1 MIFILSCFITNQ
13 RRQNRYSRMDV
24 FKYMLYSYR
33 ELPFTDIYLFIL
45 LDNEFK
51 NQQNELVNYI
61 YNNFSNL
68 NKDKIHVTF
77 DRYYQQSKWTPFMIE
92 LFDKFGPNE
101 LVWFTQND
109 DHIFIDFNMDILNEG
124 LKLLKNDPSEHK
136 SLYYSHWPEILKM
149 SGKYQEPILINN
161 YIKFKL
167 SLLDSIQIFNL
178 QLLFHVIVECK
189 WKTDHN
195 RIDSVLNELA
205 SRPSEEDPLN
215 QTIYVPLR
223 EIVRHFDGYDH
234 ARMDRTSCGPLILP
248 CNTFIYSNQALVKK
262 ITANHTSFWTNN
274 NLFQIPEKWIQ
285 INLSL
290 HNGTFEHC
298 VPKKK
303 FEIIFENDYNHINMN
318 NMIPISLGWNCSP
331 AIFRGKMMNYT
342 KLNGYLTCPFDL
354 CVTPF
359 LGLCECLLDNFDRR
373 KFFNLRVEY
382 DPINKQDCIL
392 NEYNMWF
399 NHESEEKYGDN
410 LVSWHPGKYAENN
423 YELFKER
430 YEKRIQH
437 FLNYIQKSSILFV
450 IKNSYYD
457 LDHLIKIIHYKYPFL
472 NFKIL
477 ILNETDNIFYNQYLH
492 SPGFPQSK
500 NDHSHLYNFTQKMQI
515 LNNNITKLH
524 YRAVILVL
532 ASNNNPTYK
541 NFRKIWKA
549 YMNTDTSIKVFFVY
563 GKLTEPLE
571 DYDQTSDLIFQ
582 NIEESYPVRI
592 NKTIEAIKM
601 IHANITYDYFVRTNL
616 STFWDLS
623 KLHLHLNDL
632 PLRNCY
638 SGDGP
643 LDGIGYNS
651 NGYYL
656 SGVDTIVTPEMIHA
670 IILNEHL
677 VDFNLIEDA
686 AMGKFFNGVL
696 CAPMLPNRICFF
708 EDIIS
713 VNEIGKIDTRI
724 NEAIQTNKD
733 HYRIKTLR
741 GNREEIDFFI
751 SKYLLQKIYNIY
763 LE

>member
-1 MIFILSCFITNQ
+1 
-13 RRQNRYSRMDV
+13 MDV

-51 NQQNELVNYI
+51 NQQNELENYI

-68 NKDKIHVTF
+68 NKHKIHITF
-77 DRYYQQSKWTPFMIE
+77 DRYYQQSKWIPFMSE

-109 DHIFIDFNMDILNEG
+109 DHIFIDFNMEILNEG
-124 LKLLKNDPSEHK
+124 LELLKNDPSKHK

-178 QLLFHVIVECK
+178 QLLFHVIVEYK

-205 SRPSEEDPLN
+205 RRPSEEDPLN

-234 ARMDRTSCGPLILP
+234 ARMDRTACGPLILP
-248 CNTFIYSNQALVKK
+248 CNTFIYSDQALIKK

-290 HNGTFEHC
+290 HKGTFEHC
-298 VPKKK
+298 VPQKKD
-303 FEIIFENDYNHINMN
+303 FELLFENDIQTTNMTN
-318 NMIPISLGWNCSP
+318 AIPISLGWNCSP
-331 AIFRGKMMNYT
+331 AIFRAKTLNFT
-342 KLNGYLTCPFDL
+342 KNNNYLTCPFDL

-359 LGLCECLLDNFDRR
+359 LGLCECLLDNFDRN

-382 DPINKQDCIL
+382 DQINKQNCIL

-399 NHESEEKYGDN
+399 NHESEEKQNDESV
-410 LVSWHPGKYAENN
+410 LWHPGKYSENN
-423 YELFKER
+423 YELFKKR
-430 YEKRIQH
+430 YEMRIQN
-437 FLNYIQKSSILFV
+437 FLNYIQNYSILFL
-450 IKNSYYD
+450 IKTPYYD
-457 LDHLIKIIHYKYPFL
+457 LSYLTKIIKHKYPFL
-472 NFKIL
+472 NFKIVV
-477 ILNETDNIFYNQYLH
+477 LNETDNIFYEQHLH
-492 SPGFPQSK
+492 SHGFPKNK
-500 NDHSHLYNFTQKMQI
+500 NDNLHLHNFTHKMQTLFI
-515 LNNNITKLH
+515 NNNIQKCH

-532 ASNNNPTYK
+532 ASNNNSTYN
-541 NFRKIWKA
+541 NFKKIWKS
-549 YMNTDTSIKVFFVY
+549 YMKIDPSIKVFFVY

-571 DYDQTSDLIFQ
+571 DYDQTCDIVFP
-582 NIEESYPVRI
+582 NIEEHYPVYI
-592 NKTIEAIKM
+592 KKTIEAMKI
-601 IHANITYDYFVRTNL
+601 IHSNISYDYFVRTNL
-616 STFWDLS
+616 STIWDFG
-623 KLHLHLNDL
+623 KLHLHLKEL

-643 LDGIGYNS
+643 LDGFGYNP

-656 SGVDTIVTPEMIHA
+656 SGVDTIVTSEMIHA
-670 IILNEHL
+670 IISNEHL
-677 VDFNLIEDA
+677 VDFNLVEDA
-686 AMGKFFNGVL
+686 AMGKFFNGL
-696 CAPMLPNRICFF
+696 LGAPMLPNRICFF
-708 EDIIS
+708 EDIVS

-724 NEAIQTNKD
+724 DEAIQNNKD

-741 GNREEIDFFI
+741 GNRAEIDFFI
-751 SKYLLQKIYNIY
+751 AKHLLQKIYNIY
-763 LE
+763 LN